1 MCVGFIFFVYQL
13 SSKTWLLSYLY
24 LLSCV
29 WFMDFA
35 YIYIYL
41 LFSIFS
47 FFFYLFGFP
56 FFIFFL
62 LFSFHFL
69 FFYFLISFL
78 FYFNSLIHL
87 FIYLL
92 IYLSIIIL
100 KSVFASWICHRTFFA
115 MEVFSTRICLL
126 GLVLEVSVYC
136 IMCRFLVTVIDGGF
150 LQL

>member
-1 MCVGFIFFVYQL
+1 MLVLYSLFI
-13 SSKTWLLSYLY
+13 SYLVKHDCCPTFICY
-24 LLSCV
+24 LVSDLWISR
-29 WFMDFA
+29 
-35 YIYIYL
+35 IYIFTYYF
-41 LFSIFS
+41 LFFP

-126 GLVLEVSVYC
+126 GLVLEVSVYS